1 MTQDELKEKL
11 ESYDVKRAE
20 AYALLWR
27 NDSVREMVKNYE
39 DLADELFDFTKEKLA
54 LQQTYEVIEVARQ
67 LRELILYESAM
78 YKKHAVLIKR
88 ELMARLEQEENN
100 D

>member
-1 MTQDELKEKL
+1 MTQEELRAKL
-11 ESYDVKRAE
+11 ESYDVKGAE

-54 LQQTYEVIEVARQ
+54 LQPTYEVIEVARK
-67 LRELILYESAM
+67 LRELILAERAM
-78 YKKHAVLIKR
+78 YRKHSALIKR
-88 ELMARLEQEENN
+88 ELMARLEQEESN

>member
-1 MTQDELKEKL
+1 MTQEELKEKL
-11 ESYDVKRAE
+11 ESYDVKGAE

-27 NDSVREMVKNYE
+27 NNSVREMVKNYA
-39 DLADELFDFTKEKLA
+39 DLADELFAFTKEKLA
-54 LQQTYEVIEVARQ
+54 LQPTYEVIEAALK
-67 LRELILYESAM
+67 LRELILYERAM
-78 YKKHAVLIKR
+78 YKKHAGLIKQ

>member
-54 LQQTYEVIEVARQ
+54 LQQTCEVIEVARQ
-67 LRELILYESAM
+67 LRELILYEREM

>member
-11 ESYDVKRAE
+11 ESYDVKGAE

>member
-11 ESYDVKRAE
+11 ESYDVKGAE

-78 YKKHAVLIKR
+78 YKKHAV
-88 ELMARLEQEENN
+88 QEENN

>member
-1 MTQDELKEKL
+1 MTQEELRAKL
-11 ESYDVKRAE
+11 ESYDVKGAE

-54 LQQTYEVIEVARQ
+54 LQPTYEVIEVARK
-67 LRELILYESAM
+67 LRELILYERVM
-78 YKKHAVLIKR
+78 YKKHAALIKR